1 MKSKIISTIL
11 SGLLVMGGALSTSQA
26 LAKEKVAVAIIPI
39 SIYAPW
45 YIVNEKGL
53 SDSVEVDVKI
63 IDDIT
68 VRNAALTSGDLQCMI
83 TTLDSTVVTVAAG
96 IPVKHVAVPLM
107 SYGLDQMVAAEHIKS
122 DADIRGSSFAADY
135 GFLNHMWM
143 LLTMKR
149 AGIPFNEASH
159 KIMLPQ
165 DAAAAFVSGQL
176 DIDVNFVPFS
186 TQSLERKGSHL
197 LKTSLTDKTWER
209 GLISDS
215 IACSSKWLKDNP
227 ETAQELIRAWFA
239 AVEWWKE
246 NPKEGN
252 EIVAD
257 YLKWPMADVL
267 EMQNGAVMLN
277 LNQNM
282 GAIGLPG
289 GKPMCASL
297 PAGAPKPPAGASGW
311 AKIVGGSKDCE
322 AGYLNSTWK
331 IFSDVYHEAKVT
343 DFGIPAEE
351 GIDNTIL
358 KALVAEGQDK
368 KLSSNKWI
376 GRAGL

>member
-1 MKSKIISTIL
+1 
-11 SGLLVMGGALSTSQA
+11 
-26 LAKEKVAVAIIPI
+26 
-39 SIYAPW
+39 
-45 YIVNEKGL
+45 
-53 SDSVEVDVKI
+53 
-63 IDDIT
+63 
-68 VRNAALTSGDLQCMI
+68 MI

-96 IPVKHVAVPLM
+96 IPVKHIAVPLM
-107 SYGLDQMVAAEHIKS
+107 SYGLDQMVVAEHIKT

-143 LLTMKR
+143 LLTLKR

-215 IACSSKWLKDNP
+215 IACSSKWLEENP

-239 AVEWWKE
+239 AVDWWKE
-246 NPKEGN
+246 NPEEGN
-252 EIVAD
+252 KIIAD

-277 LNQNM
+277 INQNM

-289 GKPMCASL
+289 GKAMCESL
-297 PAGAPKPPAGASGW
+297 PEGAPKPPAGESGW
-311 AKIVGGSKDCE
+311 SKIVGGAKDCE
-322 AGYLNSTWK
+322 PGYLSSTWK

-343 DFGIPAEE
+343 DFGIAAED
-351 GIDNTIL
+351 GIDNTII
-358 KALVAEGQDK
+358 KALVASGDDK
-368 KLSSNKWI
+368 KFSSNKWI